1 MLCKGSRL
9 NQLWLGFER
18 KVGQIVK
25 LKMESKFVTFFL
37 YVFVVKMT
45 LVQSQSQTTVSFWR
59 YVDRYQY
66 LSNLNL

>member
-45 LVQSQSQTTVSFWR
+45 LVQSQTTVSFWH

-66 LSNLNL
+66 LSNL